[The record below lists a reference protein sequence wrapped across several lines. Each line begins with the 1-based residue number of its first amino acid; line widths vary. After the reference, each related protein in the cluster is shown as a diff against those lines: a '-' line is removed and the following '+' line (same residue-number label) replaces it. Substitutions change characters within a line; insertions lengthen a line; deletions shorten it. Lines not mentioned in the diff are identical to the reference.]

1 MSAANVIGKTDLAR
15 RTRQVLDRVRRGQ
28 TVIVESYGQ
37 EEAAIV
43 SIVDYRL
50 LRAVSAYRNL
60 PAHPSPVNDS
70 TLTPRGLA
78 EGHVED
84 VQRRAGGDA
93 QAAWNMVIAAYLDG
107 DISLGRAAE
116 LLHLSRF
123 ELMQSFNQA
132 GIPLRLGSATVD
144 EARAEVAAL
153 RGA

>member
-1 MSAANVIGKTDLAR
+1 MSSSLA
-15 RTRQVLDRVRRGQ
+15 
-28 TVIVESYGQ
+28 
-37 EEAAIV
+37 
-43 SIVDYRL
+43 
-50 LRAVSAYRNL
+50 
-60 PAHPSPVNDS
+60 PH
-70 TLTPRGLA
+70 GLA
-78 EGHVED
+78 EVQVED
-84 VQRRAGGDA
+84 VQSRAGGDA

>member
-43 SIVDYRL
+43 SILDYRL

-60 PAHPSPVNDS
+60 PVHTSPMNDS
-70 TLTPRGLA
+70 SLAPRGLA

-84 VQRRAGGDA
+84 VQRRAGGDT

-123 ELMQSFNQA
+123 EVIESFNKA
-132 GIPLRLGSATVD
+132 DIPLHLGSATID
-144 EARAEVAAL
+144 EARSEVVAL
-153 RGA
+153 